1 MMPWGHT
8 PNIPYIKMQGR
19 CPCNEEEE
27 GKEGGEQIIKIEV
40 KGGVVT
46 DVRNLP
52 KGYKYEVI
60 DHDLTEE
67 EQQ

>member
-8 PNIPYIKMQGR
+8 PNIPYMKMQGR

-27 GKEGGEQIIKIEV
+27 KEEGEQIIKIEV

-46 DVRNLP
+46 DVKNLP
-52 KGYKYEVI
+52 EGCKYEVI
-60 DHDLTEE
+60 DHDVMEE
-67 EQQ
+67 GERE